1 MPQISTFYG
10 LIILMNFKDHAPPHF
25 HVWYGE
31 YKITVTIKDGI
42 VTGNMPGRALKMIF
56 EWLEIHRDEL
66 LEVWEKAQKGE
77 PLNSIE
83 PLK

>member
-25 HVWYGE
+25 HVWYGD
-31 YKITVTIKDGI
+31 YKIVVTVKDGI
-42 VTGNMPGRALKMIF
+42 VTGEMPQRALKMVF
-56 EWLEIHRDEL
+56 EWLELHRTEL
-66 LEVWEKAQKGE
+66 FDFWEKAQKGE
-77 PLNSIE
+77 SLGFIE

>member
-56 EWLEIHRDEL
+56 EWLEVHRDEL

>member
-31 YKITVTIKDGI
+31 YKITVTILDGI
-42 VTGNMPGRALKMIF
+42 VTGKMPQRALKMVF
-56 EWLEIHRDEL
+56 EWLELHRVEL
-66 LEVWEKAQKGE
+66 LQEWEKAQRGE
-77 PLNSIE
+77 ELTRITPLS
-83 PLK
+83 